1 MSEGNTMKITKK
13 QLVQIIQEEL
23 ERSVEVQEAETKL
36 VNTVLDMQELLA
48 DVDVIKMLRQMADE
62 LEKENKQ

>member
-1 MSEGNTMKITKK
+1 MKITTA
-13 QLVQIIQEEL
+13 QLKQIIQEEL
-23 ERSVEVQEAETKL
+23 ERSVEVQDAETKL

>member
-1 MSEGNTMKITKK
+1 MKITKK
-13 QLVQIIQEEL
+13 QLIQIIQEEL
-23 ERSVEVQEAETKL
+23 ERSVEVQDAETKL

>member
-1 MSEGNTMKITKK
+1 MKITKA
-13 QLVQIIQEEL
+13 QLKQIIQEEL
-23 ERSVEVQEAETKL
+23 ERSVEVQDAETKL

>member
-1 MSEGNTMKITKK
+1 MNITKTRLK
-13 QLVQIIQEEL
+13 QIIQEEL
-23 ERSVEVQEAETKL
+23 ERSVEMQDAETKL

>member
-1 MSEGNTMKITKK
+1 MNITTA
-13 QLVQIIQEEL
+13 QLKQIIKEEL
-23 ERSVEVQEAETKL
+23 ERSVEVQDAETKL

>member
-1 MSEGNTMKITKK
+1 MKITKT
-13 QLVQIIQEEL
+13 QLIQIIKEEL
-23 ERSVEVQEAETKL
+23 ERSVEVQDAETKL

>member
-1 MSEGNTMKITKK
+1 MKITKT
-13 QLVQIIQEEL
+13 QLKQIIQEEL
-23 ERSVEVQEAETKL
+23 ERSVEVQDAETKL

>member
-1 MSEGNTMKITKK
+1 MKITKT
-13 QLVQIIQEEL
+13 QLKQIIQEEL
-23 ERSVEVQEAETKL
+23 ERSVEVQDAETKL
-36 VNTVLDMQELLA
+36 VNTVIDMQELLA

>member
-1 MSEGNTMKITKK
+1 MKISTA
-13 QLVQIIQEEL
+13 QLKQIIKEEL
-23 ERSVEVQEAETKL
+23 ERSVEVQDAETKL

>member
-1 MSEGNTMKITKK
+1 MRITKT
-13 QLVQIIQEEL
+13 QLKQIIQEEL
-23 ERSVEVQEAETKL
+23 ERSVEVQDAETKL

-62 LEKENKQ
+62 LEEENKQ

>member
-1 MSEGNTMKITKK
+1 MNITKTRLK
-13 QLVQIIQEEL
+13 QIIKEEL

>member
-1 MSEGNTMKITKK
+1 MKITTA
-13 QLVQIIQEEL
+13 QLKQIIKEEL

-36 VNTVLDMQELLA
+36 VNTVLDMQQLLA